1 LPWPRVTATI
11 RPVIEAITICG
22 AAFAASGLTLFAGFG
37 LGTLL
42 MPVVALFFPVDVA
55 IAITALVHLANN
67 VFKLGLLGRQA
78 DRYVLVRFGVPAV
91 VAALA
96 GAWLLTVLAASPP
109 LFSWEAFGRRQ
120 DVSLLKLVVGV
131 LILVFVLVEQSPAL
145 ARLSIDRR
153 YLPWGGVLSGFF
165 GGLSGHQGA
174 FRSMF
179 LLKSG
184 LSKEA
189 FVATGAV
196 LAVLV
201 DVVRT
206 VVYGW
211 DYAGRAAP
219 VDWGLVGAASLA
231 AFAGAWLGA
240 RWLRKVTIR
249 TVQLAVSVLLVVVG
263 LGLVLGL
270 L

>member
-1 LPWPRVTATI
+1 M
-11 RPVIEAITICG
+11 IEAIAICA

-55 IAITALVHLANN
+55 IAITALVHLASN

-78 DRYVLVRFGVPAV
+78 DRDVLVRFGVPAV
-91 VAALA
+91 MAALA
-96 GAWLLTVLAASPP
+96 GAWLLTMLAASPA
-109 LFSWEAFGRRQ
+109 LLSYEAFGRRQ
-120 DVSLLKLVVGV
+120 DVSLRQLVVGV
-131 LILVFVLVEQSPAL
+131 LILVFGLVEQSPVL
-145 ARLSIDRR
+145 ARLSLDRR
-153 YLPWGGVLSGFF
+153 YLPWGGALSGFF
-165 GGLSGHQGA
+165 GGLSVHQGA

-189 FVATGAV
+189 FVATSAV

-211 DYAGRAAP
+211 DYARGVAA
-219 VDWGLVGAASLA
+219 VDWGLVGAASVA

-249 TVQLAVSVLLVVVG
+249 AVQLAVAALLIVVG
-263 LGLVLGL
+263 VGLVLGL

>member
-1 LPWPRVTATI
+1 MTGLIVVCT
-11 RPVIEAITICG
+11 

-42 MPVVALFFPVDVA
+42 MPVVALFFPLDVA
-55 IAITALVHLANN
+55 IAMTALVHLACN

-78 DRYVLVRFGVPAV
+78 DRDVLVRFGVPAV
-91 VAALA
+91 MAALA

-109 LFSWEAFGRRQ
+109 LLGYEAFGRRHE
-120 DVSLLKLVVGV
+120 VSLLKLVVGV
-131 LILVFVLVEQSPAL
+131 LILVFVLVERSPAL
-145 ARLSIDRR
+145 ARLSIDRH
-153 YLPWGGVLSGFF
+153 YLPWGGVLAGFF

-174 FRSMF
+174 FRSLF

-211 DYAGRAAP
+211 GYARGGTP
-219 VDWGLVGAASLA
+219 VDWRLVGAASVA

-249 TVQLAVSVLLVVVG
+249 AVQLAVSVLLVVVG
-263 LGLVLGL
+263 LGLALGL

>member
-1 LPWPRVTATI
+1 M
-11 RPVIEAITICG
+11 EALIVCSV
-22 AAFAASGLTLFAGFG
+22 AFAASGLTLFAGFG

-55 IAITALVHLANN
+55 IAMTALVHLANN
-67 VFKLGLLGRQA
+67 VFKLGLLGRRA
-78 DRYVLVRFGVPAV
+78 NAAVLLRFGLPAV
-91 VAALA
+91 AAALA
-96 GAWLLTVLAASPP
+96 GAWLLTQLASGEPVL
-109 LFSWEAFGRRQ
+109 EYTVFGRLQ
-120 DVSLLKLVVGV
+120 QVSALKLVIGL
-131 LILVFVLVEQSPAL
+131 LILAFVAIDLSPAL
-145 ARLSIDRR
+145 ARVAIDPR
-153 YLPWGGVLSGFF
+153 YLPWGGLLSGFF

-179 LLKSG
+179 LLKAG
-184 LSKEA
+184 LTKEA

-201 DVVRT
+201 DVART
-206 VVYGW
+206 LVYGW
-211 DYAGRAAP
+211 DYARGGAP
-219 VDWGLVGAASLA
+219 VDWNLVAAASLA

-240 RWLRKVTIR
+240 RLLRKVTIR
-249 TVQLAVSVLLVVVG
+249 AVQLVVSALLVVVG

>member
-1 LPWPRVTATI
+1 MAMDVLLVCLA
-11 RPVIEAITICG
+11 AG
-22 AAFAASGLTLFAGFG
+22 AASTLTLFSGFG

-42 MPVVALFFPVDVA
+42 MPVVALFFPVEVA
-55 IAITALVHLANN
+55 IAMTALVHLANN

-78 DRYVLVRFGVPAV
+78 NGPILLRFGLPAIAGAV
-91 VAALA
+91 A
-96 GAWLLTVLAASPP
+96 GAWLLTAMAVGPP
-109 LFSWEAFGRRQ
+109 LVEYTALGATRQ
-120 DVSLLKLVVGV
+120 VSLLKLVIGV
-131 LILVFVLVEQSPAL
+131 LILAFVGLELWPRFATL
-145 ARLSIDRR
+145 AIDRR

-201 DVVRT
+201 DVTRT
-206 VVYGW
+206 IMYGREF
-211 DYAGRAAP
+211 ATGKVP
-219 VDWGLVGAASLA
+219 VDWPLVGMASLA
-231 AFAGAWLGA
+231 AFAGAWLGT
-240 RWLRKVTIR
+240 RLLRKVTIR
-249 TVQLAVSVLLVVVG
+249 AVQAAVSILLVTVAIG
-263 LGLVLGL
+263 LMAGFL
-270 L
+270 